1 MNLIEFDIT
10 SSLQFFEGLVF
21 GKIFVSFISVCF
33 NNTWIAPLVNECP
46 SPFFKISR
54 GFWKG
59 SPLSLILCILI
70 AEALSQRLSVEERE
84 INTFD
89 IKIVCGTKRI
99 NHSQFVDESLLLGGC
114 WLWSLIIFLIE
125 RSLLSAVFIPH
136 EVFTPQ
142 KYVHSSTQGS
152 AEGGYPLCGVQGGYP
167 PRCGVWGQLGPQRG
181 FGGSVPRWGFWRR
194 SP

>member
-84 INTFD
+84 IMLVVEPD
-89 IKIVCGTKRI
+89 YLPD
-99 NHSQFVDESLLLGGC
+99 S
-114 WLWSLIIFLIE
+114 
-125 RSLLSAVFIPH
+125 
-136 EVFTPQ
+136 EVLAFSRVYTP
-142 KYVHSSTQGS
+142 
-152 AEGGYPLCGVQGGYP
+152 
-167 PRCGVWGQLGPQRG
+167 
-181 FGGSVPRWGFWRR
+181 
-194 SP
+194 